1 MIGLVVSA
9 VAGMLSLFQDLEIRP
24 RTGEYYLSTR
34 VPYTESYGMRFFDL
48 GYAWAPTVVAPIV
61 LCPLGLTVSAVDS
74 YVLSPVWD
82 TLCLPVDAMKDFERP
97 KVRKTVEKQRVKPLD
112 EGMP

>member
-1 MIGLVVSA
+1 MIGLVVST
-9 VAGMLSLFQDLEIRP
+9 VAGVISLFQDVEIRP

-48 GYAWAPTVVAPIV
+48 GYAWAPTVVAPVV
-61 LCPLGLTVSAVDS
+61 LCPLGLAVSAVDS

-82 TLCLPVDAMKDFERP
+82 TLCLPIDAMKDMERP
-97 KVRKTVEKQRVKPLD
+97 NVRR
-112 EGMP
+112 